1 MNIFVT
7 GASGFL
13 GYHLCARLLKQ
24 GHTITGTMRRAGMAS
39 ADSKR
44 RLKKLEAIA
53 NGGSRLQMAR
63 VEEYEGLYNTLQRV
77 RPEVCIH
84 LAGKSWVRESIG
96 YPELYQEANH
106 RYTAAL
112 LEALR
117 QNGCR
122 RVIFASTVMVY
133 GKDAPVPYTED
144 LLGSAP
150 ASPYGASKL
159 ACEVLMNT
167 YAALYN
173 IETVN
178 LRLFT
183 VYGPDLRQ
191 DQVPHLIATAILRNQ
206 PFTIFGD
213 GSAMRDYVEV
223 EDVVNAI
230 EAAILGT
237 GSHAALNI
245 GSGFGTTLLELIAEI
260 EKGLGKK
267 CEVVHKP
274 AIAGEL
280 TVAVPD
286 ITHTMEKLR
295 WEPAVSLE
303 QGIARMLAWFKSAD
317 SPLQR

>member
-13 GYHLCARLLKQ
+13 GYHLCSRLIKQ
-24 GHTITGTMRRAGMAS
+24 GHTIIGTMRRAGMAS

-44 RLKKLEAIA
+44 RLKKLEAVA
-53 NGGSRLQMAR
+53 NGTGLLQMAR
-63 VEEYEGLYNTLQRV
+63 VEEYEGLYNTLHKI
-77 RPEVCIH
+77 RPEVCVH

-133 GKDAPVPYTED
+133 GKDAPVPYQEGT
-144 LLGSAP
+144 LGSAP

-159 ACEVLMNT
+159 ACEVLLNT
-167 YAALYN
+167 YATLYG

-191 DQVPHLIATAILRNQ
+191 DQVPHLITTAVLRKQ
-206 PFTIFGD
+206 PFTVFGD
-213 GSAMRDYVEV
+213 GSAMRDYIYVDDAV
-223 EDVVNAI
+223 SAI
-230 EAAILGT
+230 EAAVLGT
-237 GSHAALNI
+237 GSHPALNI

-267 CEVVHKP
+267 CEIVHKP
-274 AIAGEL
+274 AIDGEL
-280 TVAVPD
+280 QVAVPD

-295 WEPAVSLE
+295 WEPQVSLE
-303 QGIARMLAWFKSAD
+303 QGIAKMLAWFKSAD